1 VWSIWPEETGS
12 GGTDA
17 GELQPW
23 RRGWRRRRRTRASR
37 VYSGR
42 GEEEG
47 ETADLLDSSASLG
60 EASYGG
66 IGGDQG
72 SSLGRARRAWE
83 RNRGREGAH
92 EREDR
97 AEGGIAV
104 EVLSSWRSFGGG
116 VHLLGRSIDG
126 GGATELVVDQRRK
139 TTRKQAGP
147 MVGFGW
153 EGREGEMGQK

>member
-1 VWSIWPEETGS
+1 LEERGAVELL
-12 GGTDA
+12 GTLAEA
-17 GELQPW
+17 GEARNAGDGRWPSSGF
-23 RRGWRRRRRTRASR
+23 RRLCR
-37 VYSGR
+37 
-42 GEEEG
+42 E
-47 ETADLLDSSASLG
+47 
-60 EASYGG
+60 
-66 IGGDQG
+66 
-72 SSLGRARRAWE
+72 E
-83 RNRGREGAH
+83 RNRERKGAR

-116 VHLLGRSIDG
+116 VHLLRRSVNG

-139 TTRKQAGP
+139 TTRKRAGP